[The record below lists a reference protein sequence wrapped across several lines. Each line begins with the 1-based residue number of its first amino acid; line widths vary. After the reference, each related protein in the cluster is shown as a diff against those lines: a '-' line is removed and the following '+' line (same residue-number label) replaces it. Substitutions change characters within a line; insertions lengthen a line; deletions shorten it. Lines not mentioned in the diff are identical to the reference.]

1 MIVKINNSLIDLAHC
16 CEITPIFVCNPHR
29 GLKIN
34 RYHFSI
40 KLINQEPEMISID
53 SHWYK
58 ENGIENEKKM
68 VEEMKSKRDELVK
81 LWLQSRPIEA
91 TFNFGEEEE

>member
-1 MIVKINNSLIDLAHC
+1 MIVKIDDSIIDLAQC
-16 CEITPIFVCNPHR
+16 CEITPIFVSSPRR

-34 RYHFSI
+34 RFSFSI
-40 KLINQEPEMISID
+40 KLINQEPKIISID
-53 SHWYK
+53 SHYYK
-58 ENGIENEKKM
+58 ENGIENQNKM

-91 TFNFGEEEE
+91 TFNFNEEE